1 VNAPVVLDEGAYAVH
16 LPGYDGPLAL
26 LLQLI
31 RRDELD
37 IFDIPIARLTAAYL
51 ETLSGMQAL
60 GIEPASEF
68 LVMAATLLQIKSRML
83 LPKSP
88 RADEIAGDLEDPR
101 ADLTRQLLEY
111 QRFREVAS
119 ALSERPIVGRDVFI
133 RPVGLER
140 PEESEAPLANLDA
153 IRLAQAFR
161 DALRR
166 GGYQPPHEIYVER
179 ITIAER
185 IAQIGHRL
193 QREGRV
199 SFALLCADSRHREEV
214 ITTFLALLEMTRL
227 RLVQVI
233 QGEAMGPLYIES
245 KVDDIEVRGE
255 EAAGMLITEEE

>member
-1 VNAPVVLDEGAYAVH
+1 MTAPVVLDAGQYAVH

-31 RRDELD
+31 RRDEMD
-37 IFDIPIARLTAAYL
+37 IFDIPIAQLTAAYL

-83 LPKSP
+83 LPKPP
-88 RADEIAGDLEDPR
+88 RADEIAGDVEDPR
-101 ADLTRQLLEY
+101 ADLARQLFEY
-111 QRFREVAS
+111 QRFREVAV
-119 ALSERPIVGRDVFI
+119 ALDERPMVGRDVFV
-133 RPVGLER
+133 RPMDLER
-140 PEESEAPLANLDA
+140 PEETEAPLANLDA
-153 IRLAQAFR
+153 LRLAQAFR

-193 QREGRV
+193 QSEGKA
-199 SFALLCADSRHREEV
+199 SFAALCADSRHREEV

-227 RLVQVI
+227 RLIQVVQ
-233 QGEAMGPLYIES
+233 GAAMGPLYIEA
-245 KVDDIEVRGE
+245 KVSDIETRGE
-255 EAAGMLITEEE
+255 EAAGMLSVGDA